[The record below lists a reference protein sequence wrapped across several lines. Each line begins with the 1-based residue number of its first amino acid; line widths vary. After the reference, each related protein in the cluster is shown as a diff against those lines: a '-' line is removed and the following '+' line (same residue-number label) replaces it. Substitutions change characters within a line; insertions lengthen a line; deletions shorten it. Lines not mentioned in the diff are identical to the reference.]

1 MNPRDLLGEKC
12 AELYDTFLRADMI
25 KQFNIYKMRE
35 RLKSKV
41 ANVNTLSDDEVQA
54 LHIQHFPEYHI

>member
-1 MNPRDLLGEKC
+1 MTPRDLLGEKY
-12 AELYDTFLRADMI
+12 AELYDTFLRADII

-41 ANVNTLSDDEVQA
+41 VNINTLSDDEVQA
-54 LHIQHFPEYHI
+54 LHIQFFPEYHI

>member
-1 MNPRDLLGEKC
+1 MTPRDLLGEKC

>member
-12 AELYDTFLRADMI
+12 AELYDTLLRADVI
-25 KQFNIYKMRE
+25 KQFNIYRMRQ

-41 ANVNTLSDDEVQA
+41 PNINTLSDDEVQA

>member
-1 MNPRDLLGEKC
+1 MTPRDLLGEKC
-12 AELYDTFLRADMI
+12 AELYDTLLRADVI

-41 ANVNTLSDDEVQA
+41 TNVNTLSDDEVQA
-54 LHIQHFPEYHI
+54 LHIEFFPEYHI

>member
-1 MNPRDLLGEKC
+1 MTPRDLLGEKC
-12 AELYDTFLRADMI
+12 AELYDTLLCADMI
-25 KQFNIYKMRE
+25 EHDIYKMRE

>member
-1 MNPRDLLGEKC
+1 MTPRDLLGEKC
-12 AELYDTFLRADMI
+12 AELYDTLLRAGVI

-54 LHIQHFPEYHI
+54 LHIQFFPEYRI

>member
-1 MNPRDLLGEKC
+1 MTPRDLLGEKL
-12 AELYDTFLRADMI
+12 AELYDTLLCADMLE
-25 KQFNIYKMRE
+25 QSNIYKMRE

-54 LHIQHFPEYHI
+54 LHIQFFPEYHI

>member
-1 MNPRDLLGEKC
+1 MAPRDLLGEKY
-12 AELYDTFLRADMI
+12 AELYDTLLRTDVI

-41 ANVNTLSDDEVQA
+41 ANINTLSDDEVQA
-54 LHIQHFPEYHI
+54 LHIQFFPEYYI